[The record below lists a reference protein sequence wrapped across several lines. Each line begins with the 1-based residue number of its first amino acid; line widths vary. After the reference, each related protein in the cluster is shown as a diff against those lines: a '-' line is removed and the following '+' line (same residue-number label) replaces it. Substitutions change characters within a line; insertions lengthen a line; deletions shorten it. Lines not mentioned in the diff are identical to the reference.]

1 MEENEV
7 LRQLSERKSVR
18 AFLDREI
25 PEAAVEAI
33 LTAASNAPTA
43 GNQQLYT
50 ILRITDPALKAA
62 LSESCDHQPFIA
74 KAPLVLVFC
83 ADCKKWYDAYRSVGC
98 KARRPGVGDLLLAV
112 DDALVAAQ
120 NAVTAAWSLGVGSCF
135 IGDVMENM
143 ETQRSLLRLP
153 EYVFPAAMLVFGYPT
168 EQQQNRPK
176 PPRAALEYLVQE
188 NTYAPLSDDA
198 LRKMLLKN
206 CTEETFDHW
215 LRAFHARKYDSD
227 FAREMTR
234 SVAAFLRQFER
245 GDEHADPV

>member
-7 LRQLSERKSVR
+7 LRQLTERKSVR
-18 AFLDREI
+18 AFQDRQI
-25 PEAAVEAI
+25 PEPAVRAI
-33 LTAASNAPTA
+33 LTAASNAPSA

-98 KARRPGVGDLLLAV
+98 DARRPGAGDLLLAV
-112 DDALVAAQ
+112 DDALIAAQ

-135 IGDVMENM
+135 IGDIMENM
-143 ETQRSLLRLP
+143 ETQRRLLQLP

-168 EQQQNRPK
+168 EQQKSRPK

-188 NTYAPLSDDA
+188 NTYTSLDGEA
-198 LRKMLLKN
+198 LRRMLLKN
-206 CTEETFDHW
+206 CSEDAYEDW

-234 SVAAFLRQFER
+234 SVAVFLRQYER
-245 GDEHADPV
+245 GDEYADSV

>member
-7 LRQLSERKSVR
+7 LRQLTERKSVR
-18 AFLDREI
+18 AFQDRQI
-25 PEAAVEAI
+25 PEPAVRAI
-33 LTAASNAPTA
+33 LTAASNAPSA

-98 KARRPGVGDLLLAV
+98 DARRPGAGDLLLAV

-120 NAVTAAWSLGVGSCF
+120 NAVIAAWSLGVGSCF
-135 IGDVMENM
+135 IGDIMENM
-143 ETQRSLLRLP
+143 ETQRRLLQLP

-168 EQQQNRPK
+168 EQQKSRPK
-176 PPRAALEYLVQE
+176 PPRAALEYIVQE
-188 NTYAPLSDDA
+188 NTYTPLDGEA
-198 LRKMLLKN
+198 LRRMLLKN
-206 CTEETFDHW
+206 CSEDAYEDW

-234 SVAAFLRQFER
+234 SVAAFFRQYER
-245 GDEHADPV
+245 GDEYADSV

>member
-18 AFLDREI
+18 AFEDRDI
-25 PEAAVEAI
+25 PDAAVQAI

-83 ADCKKWYDAYRSVGC
+83 ADCKKWYDAYRSVSC
-98 KARRPGVGDLLLAV
+98 EARRPGVGDLLLAV

-135 IGDVMENM
+135 IGDIMEN
-143 ETQRSLLRLP
+143 
-153 EYVFPAAMLVFGYPT
+153 PAAMLVFGCPT

-176 PPRAALEYLVQE
+176 PPPAALEFLVQE

-198 LRKMLLKN
+198 LRRMLLKN
-206 CTEETFDHW
+206 CTEETYESW

-245 GDEHADPV
+245 GDEHADSV

>member
-7 LRQLSERKSVR
+7 LRQLTERKSVR
-18 AFLDREI
+18 AFQDRQI
-25 PEAAVEAI
+25 PEPAVRAI
-33 LTAASNAPTA
+33 LTAASNAPSA

-98 KARRPGVGDLLLAV
+98 DARRPGAGDLLLAV

-135 IGDVMENM
+135 IGDIMENM
-143 ETQRSLLRLP
+143 ETQRRLLQLP

-168 EQQQNRPK
+168 EQQKSRPK

-188 NTYAPLSDDA
+188 NTYTPLDGET
-198 LRKMLLKN
+198 LRRMLLKN
-206 CTEETFDHW
+206 CSEDAYEDW
-215 LRAFHARKYDSD
+215 LCAFHARKYDSD

-234 SVAAFLRQFER
+234 SVAAFLRQYER

>member
-1 MEENEV
+1 MESNEV
-7 LRQLSERKSVR
+7 LRQLIARKSVR
-18 AFLDREI
+18 AFTDREI
-25 PEAAVEAI
+25 TEETVRAI

-50 ILRITDPALKAA
+50 ILRITDPALKKA

-74 KAPLVLVFC
+74 EAPLVLVFC
-83 ADCKKWYDAYRSVGC
+83 ADCKKWFDAYRAVGC
-98 KARRPGVGDLLLAV
+98 EARRPGAGDLLLAV
-112 DDALVAAQ
+112 DDALIAAQ

-135 IGDVMENM
+135 IGDIMENM
-143 ETQRSLLRLP
+143 ETQRRLLRLP
-153 EYVFPAAMLVFGYPT
+153 DFVFPAAMLVFGYPT
-168 EQQQNRPK
+168 EQQQNRHK
-176 PPRAALEYLVQE
+176 PPRVVPEFLVQE

-198 LRKMLLKN
+198 LRQMLLKN
-206 CTEETFDHW
+206 CTEDRYADW

>member
-1 MEENEV
+1 MTPIV
-7 LRQLSERKSVR
+7 PS
-18 AFLDREI
+18 
-25 PEAAVEAI
+25 AA
-33 LTAASNAPTA
+33 
-43 GNQQLYT
+43 
-50 ILRITDPALKAA
+50 
-62 LSESCDHQPFIA
+62 
-74 KAPLVLVFC
+74 
-83 ADCKKWYDAYRSVGC
+83 
-98 KARRPGVGDLLLAV
+98 
-112 DDALVAAQ
+112 

-135 IGDVMENM
+135 IGDIMENM

-168 EQQQNRPK
+168 GQQQNRPK

-188 NTYAPLSDDA
+188 NTYAPLSDDV
-198 LRKMLLKN
+198 LRQMLLKN
-206 CTEETFDHW
+206 CTEETYESW